1 MASAST
7 QSQIRSQPNEKRPG
21 DNGSGSG
28 SARSGGSGSIGI
40 RNPKPNKRIEHIT
53 TIAAPIDVVWKSL
66 VNVQDWTW
74 NQWTRLDIGT
84 QTPVNGLKGKLK
96 ACYEGNDKDWQT
108 FDFEFAEVNAK
119 NYILAWKGSV
129 LGGCLFSGYHTM
141 RLESID
147 GTGTRLIH
155 TEVFGGLLPLL
166 KLGLPYTTLDRNY
179 RLMNESLKNHIE
191 KQAKQ

>member
-1 MASAST
+1 M
-7 QSQIRSQPNEKRPG
+7 
-21 DNGSGSG
+21 
-28 SARSGGSGSIGI
+28 
-40 RNPKPNKRIEHIT
+40 
-53 TIAAPIDVVWKSL
+53 
-66 VNVQDWTW
+66 
-74 NQWTRLDIGT
+74 
-84 QTPVNGLKGKLK
+84 
-96 ACYEGNDKDWQT
+96 
-108 FDFEFAEVNAK
+108 NAK
-119 NYILAWKGSV
+119 NHTLAWKGSV
-129 LGGCLFSGYHTM
+129 LGGWLFSGYHTM